1 MAKER
6 LVSAQLVLAVFDTS
20 SPLDENDNEIIPLL
34 NSKNTVVILNK
45 SDKGKT
51 DFGDTFKSFKTVTVS
66 AKDGIGKE
74 ELESAVA
81 EIVGI
86 SKIDSD
92 SAILLSERQRDLAE
106 KAHSAVLEAKELILS
121 GYTIDAV
128 GVCIDEALSR
138 LYELDGKRVTN
149 EVADEVFRRFCVGK

>member
-1 MAKER
+1 
-6 LVSAQLVLAVFDTS
+6 VLAVFDMS
-20 SPLDENDNEIIPLL
+20 SPLDENDNEIIPLI
-34 NSKNTVVILNK
+34 NPKNTVVILNK
-45 SDKGKT
+45 SDKGSLISK
-51 DFGDTFKSFKTVTVS
+51 DAFSAFKTVTVS
-66 AKDGIGKE
+66 AKEGLGKE
-74 ELESAVA
+74 EVEKAVA
-81 EIVGI
+81 EIVGL